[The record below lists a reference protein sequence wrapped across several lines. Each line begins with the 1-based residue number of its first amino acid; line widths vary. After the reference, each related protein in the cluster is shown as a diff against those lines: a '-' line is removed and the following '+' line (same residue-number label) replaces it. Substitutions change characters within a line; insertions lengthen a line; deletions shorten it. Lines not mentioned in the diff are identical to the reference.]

1 MTADLAQLSGTT
13 LGQHFFSVIIS
24 FSSMSET
31 PSTSLEISKR
41 LSRKRLGEK
50 YTNRKKQKATLK
62 KTSSR
67 VPAKDM
73 HLMKVKAPAH

>member
-1 MTADLAQLSGTT
+1 
-13 LGQHFFSVIIS
+13 
-24 FSSMSET
+24 MSET
-31 PSTSLEISKR
+31 PSTSLEISKT